1 MEYMALYLFIAV
13 CLVLLIGFPVA
24 FSLAGTAL
32 AFAGIGMMLG
42 HFDASFLHAIPNRL
56 FGIVSN
62 TILMAVPL
70 FIFMGVMLEKLKVAE
85 NLLDDFFDIIFQ
97 SIKKNGKVKIA
108 KFGTFELRFKK
119 SRIGRNPK
127 TKEEKNMSERNV
139 VLFKPSKEF
148 KTFINI
154 KTNE

>member
-32 AFAGIGMMLG
+32 AFAGVGMMLG

-62 TILMAVPL
+62 SILMAVPL
-70 FIFMGVMLEKLKVAE
+70 FIFMGVMLEKSKVAE
-85 NLLDDFFDIIFQ
+85 NL
-97 SIKKNGKVKIA
+97 
-108 KFGTFELRFKK
+108 
-119 SRIGRNPK
+119 
-127 TKEEKNMSERNV
+127 
-139 VLFKPSKEF
+139 
-148 KTFINI
+148 
-154 KTNE
+154 